1 MTIRPRTCAH
11 CASFS
16 PAPAVGEP
24 TCWDLVLITERAG
37 TATELRRAPVAS
49 DFCSSHLTHTEDRQ
63 ETERIEQELEKGG
76 MEQAMQA
83 ASSIFIARSV
93 VRQAMQ

>member
-1 MTIRPRTCAH
+1 M
-11 CASFS
+11 
-16 PAPAVGEP
+16 
-24 TCWDLVLITERAG
+24 
-37 TATELRRAPVAS
+37 AS